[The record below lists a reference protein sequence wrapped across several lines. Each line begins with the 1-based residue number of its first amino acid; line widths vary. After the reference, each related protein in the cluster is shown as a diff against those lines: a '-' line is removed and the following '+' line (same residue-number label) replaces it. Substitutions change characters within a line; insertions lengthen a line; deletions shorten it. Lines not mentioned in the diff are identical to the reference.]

1 MAIATE
7 KFVPNLPPRE
17 YSDALNVATID
28 YSKAVSWLSIISS
41 FDPSTLSTK
50 YLLECVRRN
59 PYASG
64 EMDSDGTPPTPIS
77 ERMRRADGDFSFAFR
92 ELEKCVKRI
101 ESEGLNTVTYK
112 NARLALVQAI
122 GAKGVLEYLKIEY
135 ERLGEEGC
143 REQAVIYA
151 QWLAAREKRMER
163 DDQEWSKMEERF
175 EDGTYTEQDLEMAE
189 MLYGCGD
196 RASLHEKIV
205 MIRKGFLT
213 SEGKPL
219 TQREFAALIEYPINK
234 YVKAEKVDK
243 YCRADE
249 GSQESPVEDI
259 LLDKLIMICHA
270 NPYWLFDYDCEA
282 FMGHLDIDD
291 DAVIMGDE
299 PSVYCTPDVILRWI
313 KAGKPKETC
322 WEDGRTGEFIWA
334 DPVCPL
340 P

>member
-17 YSDALNVATID
+17 LSEVLDERL
-28 YSKAVSWLSIISS
+28 YSKAISWLSILNS
-41 FDPSTLSTK
+41 FDPSTLDPK
-50 YLLECVRRN
+50 YLTECVRRN

-64 EMDSDGTPPTPIS
+64 EMDSDGTPPTPVS
-77 ERMRRADGDFSFAFR
+77 ERIERANGDFSFTFR
-92 ELEKCVKRI
+92 ELEKCAKRI

-112 NARLALVQAI
+112 YARLALVQAI

-135 ERLGEEGC
+135 ERLGEEGR
-143 REQAVIYA
+143 REQANIYA
-151 QWLAAREKRMER
+151 QWLAERKKRMER
-163 DDQEWSKMEERF
+163 EDQEWRKIEERF
-175 EDGTYTEQDLEMAE
+175 EDGTYTEQDFEMAE
-189 MLYGCGD
+189 MLYGFEG

-243 YCRADE
+243 YCKGVE
-249 GSQESPVEDI
+249 ESPVEDV

-313 KAGKPKETC
+313 KAGKPRVTC

-334 DPVCPL
+334 DPVCPF